1 MLSLVFAVLRSLAAA
16 LHSRRHLVME
26 NLAKLG
32 LQVSAATV
40 RKYRPKGER
49 GPSVWRSNHSGFD
62 RKRAEAL
69 SWTLPCPRR
78 RPAHPYLEYR
88 AICHAGPA
96 IPSTVHHDWGHQAP
110 RSSRKIHRV
119 SPRGCRMEFLPP
131 IGVLSDR
138 YADHIGPYRSP
149 AEECHGDRPDR
160 RIASPTLLW
169 RRGNL
174 RWPGQDRDK
183 LPVNIVSR

>member
-96 IPSTVHHDWGHQAP
+96 IPSTVHHDWGQQAP
-110 RSSRKIHRV
+110 LSSRKIPPSFSTRLPDGVFVTHRARLITRFTGNHKM
-119 SPRGCRMEFLPP
+119 SRESASRGLPM
-131 IGVLSDR
+131 
-138 YADHIGPYRSP
+138 P
-149 AEECHGDRPDR
+149 AVAR
-160 RIASPTLLW
+160 RQLMLGFA
-169 RRGNL
+169 
-174 RWPGQDRDK
+174 
-183 LPVNIVSR
+183 